1 MQQLESPVIWYT
13 VWTEHKFCFT
23 VSSGCYKPCPA
34 NVSKNETICFFVQD
48 VDRKSILN
56 ICCGFFFL
64 NFYFYFLNKL
74 ALLLGCYHWDTM
86 ISSPCYFKV
95 FNIKCG
101 LDKPLCLRILVYFTG
116 IKVYPSGLADV
127 ARINPL
133 FYWTYLDQLG
143 MVRYGFQVFPL
154 GHSTWFFC

>member
-1 MQQLESPVIWYT
+1 
-13 VWTEHKFCFT
+13 
-23 VSSGCYKPCPA
+23 
-34 NVSKNETICFFVQD
+34 
-48 VDRKSILN
+48 
-56 ICCGFFFL
+56 
-64 NFYFYFLNKL
+64 
-74 ALLLGCYHWDTM
+74 M

-143 MVRYGFQVFPL
+143 MVRYGFQVFSIRSQYLVLLLVPARPGFQAL
-154 GHSTWFFC
+154 RVGTKM

>member
-1 MQQLESPVIWYT
+1 
-13 VWTEHKFCFT
+13 
-23 VSSGCYKPCPA
+23 
-34 NVSKNETICFFVQD
+34 
-48 VDRKSILN
+48 
-56 ICCGFFFL
+56 
-64 NFYFYFLNKL
+64 
-74 ALLLGCYHWDTM
+74 M

-101 LDKPLCLRILVYFTG
+101 LDKPLCLWILVYFTG